1 MATSGSVESISL
13 KGRIFPVAADADTQR
28 KLGGYENE
36 VLANGDGSARMKKTR
51 VPLMISGIKVQID
64 DTRSDQEFLQDIQD
78 GADFVPFSIT
88 YVSGFTYMGQAQIVG
103 EVQYSSQDGIAEL
116 SLSGPGK
123 ATQQ

>member
-1 MATSGSVESISL
+1 MSPT
-13 KGRIFPVAADADTQR
+13 
-28 KLGGYENE
+28 
-36 VLANGDGSARMKKTR
+36 ANGRACRTAAQNASTVCPDRVRPEASTI